1 MATRYPFKNSGVLG
15 VPISVD
21 YGDNIS
27 IEKVIDASTSPPV
40 DDNGEKLSSLAQ
52 DGVRKMQATTTVWT
66 PSHLVAAYI
75 L

>member
-1 MATRYPFKNSGVLG
+1 MAMRYPYKNSGVLG
-15 VPISVD
+15 VPTSVD

-27 IEKVIDASTSPPV
+27 IEKVIEPSTSPPIH
-40 DDNGEKLSSLAQ
+40 DNGEKLSPLAQ

-66 PSHLVAAYI
+66 PRHLVAAYI